1 MKAVNLIT
9 LALVIIGG
17 INWGLVGAFQ
27 FDLVA
32 ALFGGQGAPLA
43 RIVYIAVGISAL
55 WQVVPFMRA
64 MRIDEPLA
72 EGTRATTTST
82 TTRY

>member
-1 MKAVNLIT
+1 MRALNLIT

-32 ALFGGQGAPLA
+32 ALFGGQDAALA
-43 RIVYIAVGISAL
+43 RLVYVLVGLSAL
-55 WQVVPFMRA
+55 WQIVPLLRSA
-64 MRIDEPLA
+64 SPEQVHARH
-72 EGTRATTTST
+72 
-82 TTRY
+82 